1 MDVLPIGTSFKMD
14 KFFRDLVQLADDEAT
29 EVFNP
34 VEYLEDLNKVSLK
47 KCFIKTPFLF
57 NIFLFLFS
65 LYFQVVRKR
74 IHKKRSNGKISFDLG
89 NGVKISVASYN
100 LVQKAYKPSKVS

>member
-47 KCFIKTPFLF
+47 KMF
-57 NIFLFLFS
+57 
-65 LYFQVVRKR
+65 Y
-74 IHKKRSNGKISFDLG
+74 
-89 NGVKISVASYN
+89 
-100 LVQKAYKPSKVS
+100 